1 LIEERM
7 QKLIIE
13 DDEGRATV
21 VPLVRE
27 ELTIGRME
35 GNTIRLT
42 ERNVSRKH
50 ARLLK
55 QSGGIVIEDLGSY
68 TGVRVNG
75 VRIDQRTPVHDGDD
89 IRIGDYKLGIRAELT
104 AGGGDETTATSS
116 TASTSTGMAR
126 PLAPPTLQI
135 PVHAALAA
143 EAPAPSADGIAQP
156 YLDASPTIP
165 IQSFGG
171 PPFPQKNNAAVA
183 TAAPARLVVVTSSL
197 AGTEFLLDRPSLV
210 LGRTAE
216 NDIVVNHPSISRH
229 HAKIVHDG
237 ERYTVVDLQ
246 SANGVRVAGEP
257 YERVDVQPGDV
268 LELGHVQLRFVGPR
282 ESWVFDPREFAPK
295 SSAVWKVGAAAG
307 AVVLTVLAVI
317 LLQGRNQGRNADT
330 SAGAVAVTPRA
341 AEPTPTEMLGRA
353 TRAAQAEDWDNAV
366 TTLDLLLGR
375 PSSDQAASAIRP
387 QVAELKRRVDSE
399 RRAKDLLASFEQA
412 VVAKEPDVAM
422 SRYDEIPSDSI
433 YKPRARPQLDGVKVL
448 FLSAHIELAEAARSQ
463 GHCDD
468 ARGEVEKIQQI
479 DPQNRRAQEIL
490 KSCRVRSGVKVAAIA
505 TAAQTTEAV
514 PTPARAVAPA
524 IRSPKVAVVARPGGQ
539 RAVIATALAPA
550 SESAESDAADLIRQ
564 AREAWSRQQC
574 GAAIDLSRRALRLR
588 PGSIEAHQIMAVCS
602 CSSRD
607 REGALKSYVRLDERS
622 REMVRT
628 LCGRYGLELGE

>member
-1 LIEERM
+1 
-7 QKLIIE
+7 
-13 DDEGRATV
+13 
-21 VPLVRE
+21 
-27 ELTIGRME
+27 
-35 GNTIRLT
+35 
-42 ERNVSRKH
+42 
-50 ARLLK
+50 
-55 QSGGIVIEDLGSY
+55 
-68 TGVRVNG
+68 
-75 VRIDQRTPVHDGDD
+75 
-89 IRIGDYKLGIRAELT
+89 
-104 AGGGDETTATSS
+104 
-116 TASTSTGMAR
+116 
-126 PLAPPTLQI
+126 
-135 PVHAALAA
+135 
-143 EAPAPSADGIAQP
+143 
-156 YLDASPTIP
+156 
-165 IQSFGG
+165 
-171 PPFPQKNNAAVA
+171 
-183 TAAPARLVVVTSSL
+183 
-197 AGTEFLLDRPSLV
+197 
-210 LGRTAE
+210 
-216 NDIVVNHPSISRH
+216 
-229 HAKIVHDG
+229 
-237 ERYTVVDLQ
+237 
-246 SANGVRVAGEP
+246 
-257 YERVDVQPGDV
+257 V

-295 SSAVWKVGAAAG
+295 SSVAWKVGAAAG
-307 AVVLTVLAVI
+307 AVVLAGLLVI
-317 LLQGRNQGRNADT
+317 LLQVRNQNRKGDT
-330 SAGAVAVTPRA
+330 SAVAVAVTPRA
-341 AEPTPTEMLGRA
+341 AEPTPIEMLGRA

-375 PSSDQAASAIRP
+375 PGSDQAASAIRP
-387 QVAELKRRVDSE
+387 QVAELKRKVDSE

-433 YKPRARPQLDGVKVL
+433 YKPRAQPQLEGVKVL
-448 FLSAHIELAEAARSQ
+448 FLSAHTELAEAARSQ

-490 KSCRVRSGVKVAAIA
+490 KGCRVRPGVKVAALA
-505 TAAQTTEAV
+505 AAAQTTEPPV
-514 PTPARAVAPA
+514 PVPARAVAVPTT
-524 IRSPKVAVVARPGGQ
+524 RSPKVAVVARPSGQ